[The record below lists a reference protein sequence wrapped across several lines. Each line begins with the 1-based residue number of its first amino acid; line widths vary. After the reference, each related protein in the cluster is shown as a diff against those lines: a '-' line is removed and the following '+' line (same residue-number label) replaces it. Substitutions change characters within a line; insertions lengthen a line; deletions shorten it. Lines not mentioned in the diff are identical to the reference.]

1 MAINTYLAA
10 KTKKLERIVRIGSWT
25 ATPFSAALAQAQGDL
40 RERGTASEI
49 VAIDTEQEK
58 EFVREAQAALLR
70 GDIDLAVCELSALPT
85 EQESGLAIFGL
96 SARMNPA
103 ETLLI
108 RHNALDA
115 QKLLRLPE
123 GATVATTS
131 ALSRIQLLAFRTD
144 LRCAVWE
151 SGNPGI
157 IAAGL
162 PDNRFEAFLLPG
174 TVLAHNSLPGDTF
187 HPLEFSPEELV
198 PAPGKGA
205 FAWLGHRGDLPLRRM
220 VQRIHRPDVSACT
233 NVERGVLRLLG
244 GDLEILLGVYCRRD
258 AMGNYH
264 VFAAWTPEPGVPLK
278 RVRLSSSTHFKLSER
293 IVDALHA

>member
-10 KTKKLERIVRIGSWT
+10 KTKKLERIVRIGNWT
-25 ATPFSAALAQAQGDL
+25 ATPFSAALAQAQADL

-58 EFVREAQAALLR
+58 ECVREAQAALLR

-85 EQESGLAIFGL
+85 EQESSLAIFGL
-96 SARMNPA
+96 SARMHPA

-108 RHNALDA
+108 RQNALDA

-162 PDNRFEAFLLPG
+162 PDNRFEAFLLPSA
-174 TVLAHNSLPGDTF
+174 VLAHNSLPGAF
-187 HPLEFSPEELV
+187 HPLEFNPEELV

-205 FAWLGHRGDLPLRRM
+205 LAWLGHRGDLPLRRM
-220 VQRIHRPDVSACT
+220 VQGIHRPEVSACT

-264 VFAAWTPEPGVPLK
+264 VFAVWTPEPGVPLK

-293 IVDALHA
+293 VVGALHA

>member
-10 KTKKLERIVRIGSWT
+10 KTKKLERIVRIGNWT
-25 ATPFSAALAQAQGDL
+25 ATPFSAALAQAQADL

-85 EQESGLAIFGL
+85 EQDSSLAIFGL
-96 SARMNPA
+96 SARMHPA

-108 RHNALDA
+108 RDNALDA

-123 GATVATTS
+123 GAMVATTS
-131 ALSRIQLLAFRTD
+131 ALGRVQLLAFRMD

-162 PDNRFEAFLLPG
+162 PDNRFEAFLLPSA
-174 TVLAHNSLPGDTF
+174 VLAHNSLPGAF
-187 HPLEFSPEELV
+187 HPLEFNPEELV

-205 FAWLGHRGDLPLRRM
+205 LAWLGHRGDLPLRRM
-220 VQRIHRPDVSACT
+220 VQGIHRPEVSACT

-264 VFAAWTPEPGVPLK
+264 VFAVWTPEPGVPLK

-293 IVDALHA
+293 VVGALHA

>member
-10 KTKKLERIVRIGSWT
+10 KTKKLERIVRIGNWT
-25 ATPFSAALAQAQGDL
+25 ATPFSAALAQAQADL

-85 EQESGLAIFGL
+85 EQESSLAIFGL
-96 SARMNPA
+96 SARMHPA

-108 RHNALDA
+108 RQNALDA

-123 GATVATTS
+123 GATVASNS

-162 PDNRFEAFLLPG
+162 PDNRFEAFLLPSA
-174 TVLAHNSLPGDTF
+174 VLAHNSLPGAF
-187 HPLEFSPEELV
+187 HPLEFNPEELV

-205 FAWLGHRGDLPLRRM
+205 LAWLGHRGDLPLRRM
-220 VQRIHRPDVSACT
+220 VQGIHRPEVSACT

-264 VFAAWTPEPGVPLK
+264 VFAVWTPEPGVPLK

-293 IVDALHA
+293 VVGALHA